1 MTRVHLN
8 GRLVEAAEARIDPAD
23 RGFLLADGLFETLRA
38 YGGRPFRLPEHLA
51 RPAAGAATLELPM
64 PPGAEIAAA
73 VGETLAANGF
83 AEASI
88 RITLTQ
94 GPGPRGLLPPRE
106 AKPTLLVAAHSLPAS
121 QPAPVSACLAGA
133 RRNEHSPLSRLK
145 TLGYLDNVLALRE
158 AAAAGFDEA
167 ILLNTAGRIAGGS
180 RSNLFLVLEGV
191 VATPPASEGVLP
203 GIARQTVLEL
213 ARAEGIPLEERALPA
228 SDLERAEEVFLTNS
242 LIEVAPLAALGRR
255 RLPSRQTGETL
266 AGLYRKAIDAC
277 SAD

>member
-8 GRLVEAAEARIDPAD
+8 GRLVDAAEARIDPAD

-51 RPAAGAATLELPM
+51 RLAAGAAALELPM

-83 AEASI
+83 AEASV
-88 RITLTQ
+88 RITLTR

-180 RSNLFLVLEGV
+180 RSNLFLVLDGV

-213 ARAEGIPLEERALPA
+213 ARDRGLLVEERALSV
-228 SDLERAEEVFLTNS
+228 SDLQRAEEAFLTNS
-242 LIEVAPLAALGRR
+242 LIEIAPLATIGTRHFARYTV
-255 RLPSRQTGETL
+255 SSQIS
-266 AGLYRKAIDAC
+266 ALYRNSIGILAA
-277 SAD
+277 